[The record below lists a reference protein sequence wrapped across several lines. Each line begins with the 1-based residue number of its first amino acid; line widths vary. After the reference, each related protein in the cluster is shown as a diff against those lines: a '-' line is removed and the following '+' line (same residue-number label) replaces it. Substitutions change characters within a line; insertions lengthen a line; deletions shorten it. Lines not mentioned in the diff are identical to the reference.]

1 MIFRIRIPCRFDQ
14 ENKKDSFP
22 FRDICFSTDE
32 ATGGGKKRDPGNEV
46 ADEVRLL
53 KDVITPG
60 SELLERMADK
70 LNREEVP
77 GVKNW
82 THLACKLNVPADVR
96 REFGVAGQKRKS
108 PTKEVLEWVAA
119 KFPDKTL
126 SDVANALDEIQRN
139 DAIQI
144 ISKQFP
150 DVVGK

>member
-1 MIFRIRIPCRFDQ
+1 MIFRIRIRCRFAQ
-14 ENKKDSFP
+14 ENKKITSIYTLSFP

-32 ATGGGKKRDPGNEV
+32 V
-46 ADEVRLL
+46 LL

-77 GVKNW
+77 GVENW
-82 THLACKLNVPADVR
+82 THLACKLDLPADVR

-119 KFPDKTL
+119 NFPDKTL
-126 SDVANALDEIQRN
+126 SDVANALEKIQRY

-150 DVVGK
+150 DVVSK

>member
-1 MIFRIRIPCRFDQ
+1 M
-14 ENKKDSFP
+14 
-22 FRDICFSTDE
+22 
-32 ATGGGKKRDPGNEV
+32 
-46 ADEVRLL
+46 LL

-82 THLACKLNVPADVR
+82 THLAWKLNVPADVR
-96 REFGVAGQKRKS
+96 REFGVAEQKRKS
-108 PTKEVLEWVAA
+108 PTKEVLKWVAA

-126 SDVANALDEIQRN
+126 SDVANALDEIQRY
-139 DAIQI
+139 DVIQI
-144 ISKQFP
+144 ISRQFP

>member
-14 ENKKDSFP
+14 ENKKITSIYTLSFP
-22 FRDICFSTDE
+22 FRDISFSTDE
-32 ATGGGKKRDPGNEV
+32 L
-46 ADEVRLL
+46 LL

-82 THLACKLNVPADVR
+82 THLACKLDVPADVR

-108 PTKEVLEWVAA
+108 PTREVLEWVAA

>member
-14 ENKKDSFP
+14 ENKTITSIYTLSFP
-22 FRDICFSTDE
+22 FRDICFS
-32 ATGGGKKRDPGNEV
+32 
-46 ADEVRLL
+46 ADEVLL

-82 THLACKLNVPADVR
+82 NHLACQLNVPADVR
-96 REFGVAGQKRKS
+96 REFGAAGQNRKS
-108 PTKEVLEWVAA
+108 PTREVLEWVAA